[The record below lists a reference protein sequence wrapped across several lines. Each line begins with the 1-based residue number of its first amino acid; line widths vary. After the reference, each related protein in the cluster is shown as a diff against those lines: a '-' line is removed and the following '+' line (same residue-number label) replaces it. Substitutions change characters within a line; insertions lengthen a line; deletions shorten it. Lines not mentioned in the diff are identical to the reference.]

1 MGRPMSVQTTSA
13 ARRGILLRFSENR
26 TGYLAVLVALGIG
39 VFTIYT
45 LAQFDPAQSD
55 NSLLTALIA
64 IDVLAVIIVGGFV
77 IRQILRLWT
86 ERKQK
91 MAGHQLHWRLALLFG
106 GVAAL
111 PAVIT
116 TAFALFVVDYS
127 LRGWFAERIST
138 AVTGSVQVADAYFEE
153 HASSIRSDVLTI
165 ANDVNREAFKLLAE
179 PNLLNQYLTNQAVLR
194 NLSEAIILDGT
205 GQVVAKS
212 RFAFAVTFTRIADD
226 WLQQARKGE
235 VVILRGD
242 DTNKLRAAVKLNSFV
257 DAYLFVGRFID
268 RSVLDAVDNT
278 RLAAADYQQ
287 LGIRQLD
294 LQVSFAFVFGLILVL
309 LLITALWIGLNLAT
323 AIVEPLGSVIS
334 VAEQVRGGN
343 LSQRVPAGLEVDE
356 IARLG
361 ISFNNMLDELNRSR
375 EQLVQANMQIDRRR
389 EFTEAVLGGVS
400 SGVIGLDTDHRITLP
415 NNTSRQLLQ
424 LSDAELIGKR
434 LEDVVPEFAGLIAA
448 GASRRRKFAEDQ
460 IILARGGRRLTL
472 RARIATEKV
481 DGRVIG
487 YVVTFDDVTDLLTAQ
502 RKAAWSDVARRIA
515 HEIKNPLTPIQL
527 AADRLRRKYK
537 PEDPEAGAQFSEYL
551 SIIGRQ
557 VDDIGRMVDEFSS
570 FARMPQP
577 VLKPLV
583 LRDLALGQVALYDA
597 QNVTF
602 VTNLDSDGSDALVL
616 GDAGLLR
623 QALTNIIQNALDS
636 LGEASLSGSGSGS
649 GSGHASSHAS
659 SPEIRLE
666 MAVNDGFVCLGISDN
681 GPGFPEMDRA
691 QLLEPY
697 VTNREKGTG
706 LGLAIVSKIV
716 QDHSGELELLDGKN
730 GGACVMIRLPKY
742 EQQEPA

>member
-1 MGRPMSVQTTSA
+1 MNSHATT

-26 TGYLAVLVALGIG
+26 IGYLAVLVALGIG
-39 VFTIYT
+39 IMTIYQ
-45 LAQFDPAQSD
+45 LSQFDPVGTDSGT
-55 NSLLTALIA
+55 LTTLIVIDLIA
-64 IDVLAVIIVGGFV
+64 VVIVGGFV
-77 IRQILRLWT
+77 IRQILRLWV
-86 ERKQK
+86 ERRQK
-91 MAGHQLHWRLALLFG
+91 MAGYQLHWRLALLFG

-127 LRGWFAERIST
+127 LRGWFADRIST
-138 AVTGSVQVADAYFEE
+138 AVTGSVQVADSYFEE
-153 HASSIRSDVLTI
+153 HSSSIRSDVLTI
-165 ANDVNREAFKLLAE
+165 ANDVNREAFKLLSE
-179 PNLLNQYLTNQAVLR
+179 PKLLNQYLTNQAALR

-212 RFAFAVTFTRIADD
+212 RFAFAVTFTSIGGD
-226 WLQQARKGE
+226 WLAKARQGE

-242 DTNKLRAAVKLNSFV
+242 QTNKLRAAVKLNSFV

-268 RSVLDAVDNT
+268 RSVLEAVDST

-287 LGIRQLD
+287 LGISQLD
-294 LQVSFAFVFGLILVL
+294 LQVSFAFVFGLILAL

-334 VAEQVRGGN
+334 VAEQVRDGN
-343 LSQRVPAGLEVDE
+343 LSERVPEGLEVDE

-361 ISFNNMLDELNRSR
+361 LSFNNMLDELTRSR

-389 EFTEAVLGGVS
+389 EFTEAVLSGVS
-400 SGVIGLDTDHRITLP
+400 SGVIGLDKDRKVTLP
-415 NNTSRQLLQ
+415 NMTACQLLQ
-424 LSDAELIGKR
+424 RAETDLIGNR
-434 LEDVVPEFAGLIAA
+434 LEEVVPEFASLIAS
-448 GASRRRKFAEDQ
+448 GASKRRKFVEEQ
-460 IILARGGRRLTL
+460 IILTGEGSRLTL

-487 YVVTFDDVTDLLTAQ
+487 YVVTFDDVTDLLAAQ
-502 RKAAWSDVARRIA
+502 RKAAWSDIARRIA

-537 PEDPEAGAQFSEYL
+537 PDDEVASQQFSEYL

-557 VDDIGRMVDEFSS
+557 VDDIGRMVDEFSA

-577 VLKPLV
+577 VMQPLS
-583 LRDLALGQVALYDA
+583 LRELAIGQVALFEGQGVAIKASLGDKNMPA
-597 QNVTF
+597 MVI
-602 VTNLDSDGSDALVL
+602 

-623 QALTNIIQNALDS
+623 QALTNIIQNAMDS
-636 LGEASLSGSGSGS
+636 LGGAG
-649 GSGHASSHAS
+649 
-659 SPEIRLE
+659 LE
-666 MAVNDGFVCLGISDN
+666 KPRIDLQLTPHEGVFKLAVTDN
-681 GPGFPEMDRA
+681 GPGFPDIDRA
-691 QLLEPY
+691 RLVEPY
-697 VTNREKGTG
+697 VTKRDKGTG

-716 QDHSGELELLDGKN
+716 QDHGGELELQDAKG
-730 GGACVMIRLPKY
+730 GGARVVINLPQY
-742 EQQEPA
+742 DESDGAS

>member
-1 MGRPMSVQTTSA
+1 MSIETKTPPRQ
-13 ARRGILLRFSENR
+13 GKLLSFSENR
-26 TGYLAVLVALGIG
+26 FGYLAVLAALAIGIY
-39 VFTIYT
+39 TIYT

-55 NSLLTALIA
+55 SGQLATLIA
-64 IDVLAVIIVGGFV
+64 VDVLAVIIVGAFV
-77 IRQILRLWT
+77 IRQILRLWV
-86 ERKQK
+86 ERRQK
-91 MAGHQLHWRLALLFG
+91 LAGYQLHWRLALLFG

-127 LRGWFAERIST
+127 LRGWFADRIST

-165 ANDVNREAFKLLAE
+165 ANDVNREAFKFRDE
-179 PNLLNQYLTNQAVLR
+179 PALLNQYLTNQAALR
-194 NLSEAIILDGT
+194 NLSEVIILDGT
-205 GQVVAKS
+205 GQVAAKS
-212 RFAFAVTFTRIADD
+212 RFAFAVTFTSFGED
-226 WLQQARKGE
+226 WLEQARQGE

-242 DTNKLRAAVKLNSFV
+242 ETNKLRAVVKLNSFV

-268 RSVLDAVDNT
+268 RSVLDAVDGT

-343 LSQRVPAGLEVDE
+343 LSERVPAGLELDE
-356 IARLG
+356 VARLG
-361 ISFNNMLDELNRSR
+361 LSFNKMLDELVRSR
-375 EQLVQANMQIDRRR
+375 EQLVHANMQIDRRR

-400 SGVIGLDTDHRITLP
+400 SGVIGLDSDQRVTLP
-415 NNTSRQLLQ
+415 NNSACQLLS
-424 LSDAELIGKR
+424 LSDSDMIRRKLA
-434 LEDVVPEFAGLIAA
+434 DVVPEFARLIAT
-448 GASRRRKFAEDQ
+448 GTSRRRRFAEEQ
-460 IILARGGRRLTL
+460 IILERDGAILTL
-472 RARIATEKV
+472 RARIATERV

-527 AADRLRRKYK
+527 AADRLRRKYR
-537 PEDPEAGAQFSEYL
+537 PEDEAAGAQFSEYL

-557 VDDIGRMVDEFSS
+557 VDDIGRMVDEFSD

-577 VLKPLV
+577 AMEELS
-583 LRDLALGQVALYDA
+583 LAELAHGQVALFEA
-597 QNVTF
+597 QKVEFSTD
-602 VTNLDSDGSDALVL
+602 LDKDPDGGMVM

-623 QALTNIIQNALDS
+623 QALTNIIQNAID
-636 LGEASLSGSGSGS
+636 SLSG
-649 GSGHASSHAS
+649 ARVAE
-659 SPEIRLE
+659 PQIRL
-666 MAVNDGFVCLGISDN
+666 ALSVNDGQVCLEVSDN
-681 GPGFPEMDRA
+681 GPGFPKKGRSS
-691 QLLEPY
+691 LLEPY
-697 VTNREKGTG
+697 VTGRDKGTG
-706 LGLAIVSKIV
+706 LGLAIVGKII
-716 QDHSGELELLDGKN
+716 QDHSGELELADADD
-730 GGACVMIRLPKY
+730 GGAKVVIRLA
-742 EQQEPA
+742 QLGAAGAV

>member
-1 MGRPMSVQTTSA
+1 MSIETKTPPRQ
-13 ARRGILLRFSENR
+13 GKLLSFSENR
-26 TGYLAVLVALGIG
+26 FGYLAVLAALAIG
-39 VFTIYT
+39 VYTIYT
-45 LAQFDPAQSD
+45 LDQFDPAQSD
-55 NSLLTALIA
+55 SGQMATLIA
-64 IDVLAVIIVGGFV
+64 VDVLAVIIVGAFV
-77 IRQILRLWT
+77 IRQILRLWV
-86 ERKQK
+86 ERRQK
-91 MAGHQLHWRLALLFG
+91 LAGYQLHWRLALLFG

-127 LRGWFAERIST
+127 LRGWFADRIST

-165 ANDVNREAFKLLAE
+165 ANDVNREAFKFRDE
-179 PNLLNQYLTNQAVLR
+179 PALLNQYLTNQAVLR
-194 NLSEAIILDGT
+194 NLSEVIILDGT
-205 GQVVAKS
+205 GQVAAKS
-212 RFAFAVTFTRIADD
+212 RFAFAVTFTSFGEG
-226 WLQQARKGE
+226 WLEQARQGE

-242 DTNKLRAAVKLNSFV
+242 ETSKLRAVVKLNSFV

-268 RSVLDAVDNT
+268 KSVLDAVDGT

-343 LSQRVPAGLEVDE
+343 LTERVPAGLELDE
-356 IARLG
+356 VARLG
-361 ISFNNMLDELNRSR
+361 LSFNKMLDELVRSR

-400 SGVIGLDTDHRITLP
+400 SGVIGMDSDQKVTLP
-415 NNTSRQLLQ
+415 NNSACQLLS
-424 LSDAELIGKR
+424 LSDSDMIGRK
-434 LEDVVPEFAGLIAA
+434 LADVVPEFAGLITT
-448 GASRRRKFAEDQ
+448 GTSRRRRLAEEQ
-460 IILARGGRRLTL
+460 IMLERDGTSLTL
-472 RARIATEKV
+472 RARIATERV

-487 YVVTFDDVTDLLTAQ
+487 YVVTFEDVTDLLTAQ

-527 AADRLRRKYK
+527 AADRLRRKYR
-537 PEDPEAGAQFSEYL
+537 PEDEAEGEQFSEYL

-557 VDDIGRMVDEFSS
+557 VDDIGRMVDEFSD

-577 VLKPLV
+577 VMKELS
-583 LRDLALGQVALYDA
+583 LAELAHGQVALYEA
-597 QNVTF
+597 QKVDFYTD
-602 VTNLDSDGSDALVL
+602 LDTDPDGGMVM

-623 QALTNIIQNALDS
+623 QALTNIIQNAID
-636 LGEASLSGSGSGS
+636 SLSG
-649 GSGHASSHAS
+649 AMVKM
-659 SPEIRLE
+659 PQIRLVLS
-666 MAVNDGFVCLGISDN
+666 VNDGHVCLAVSDN
-681 GPGFPEMDRA
+681 GPGFPKKDRA
-691 QLLEPY
+691 SLLEPY
-697 VTNREKGTG
+697 VTGRDKGTG
-706 LGLAIVSKIV
+706 LGLAIVSKII
-716 QDHSGELELLDGKN
+716 QDHSGELELADDDD
-730 GGACVMIRLPKY
+730 GGAMVVIRLAQLGAP
-742 EQQEPA
+742 EALS

>member
-1 MGRPMSVQTTSA
+1 MNSHATT

-26 TGYLAVLVALGIG
+26 IGYLAVLVALGIG
-39 VFTIYT
+39 IMTIYQ
-45 LAQFDPAQSD
+45 LSQFDPVGTDSGT
-55 NSLLTALIA
+55 LTTLIVIDLIA
-64 IDVLAVIIVGGFV
+64 VVIVGGFV
-77 IRQILRLWT
+77 IRQILRLWV
-86 ERKQK
+86 ERRQK
-91 MAGHQLHWRLALLFG
+91 MAGYQLHWRLALLFG

-127 LRGWFAERIST
+127 LRGWFADRIST
-138 AVTGSVQVADAYFEE
+138 AVTGSVQVADSYFEE
-153 HASSIRSDVLTI
+153 HSSSIRSDVLTI
-165 ANDVNREAFKLLAE
+165 ANDVNREAFKLLSE
-179 PNLLNQYLTNQAVLR
+179 PNLLNQYLTNQAALR

-212 RFAFAVTFTRIADD
+212 RFAFAVTFTSIGGD
-226 WLQQARKGE
+226 WLAKARQGE

-242 DTNKLRAAVKLNSFV
+242 QTNKLRAAVKLNSFV

-268 RSVLDAVDNT
+268 RSVLEAVDST

-287 LGIRQLD
+287 LGISQLD
-294 LQVSFAFVFGLILVL
+294 LQVSFAFVFGLILAL

-334 VAEQVRGGN
+334 VAEQVRDGN
-343 LSQRVPAGLEVDE
+343 LSERVPEGLEVDE

-361 ISFNNMLDELNRSR
+361 LSFNNMLDELTRSR

-389 EFTEAVLGGVS
+389 EFTEAVLSGVS
-400 SGVIGLDTDHRITLP
+400 SGVIGLDKDRKVTLP
-415 NNTSRQLLQ
+415 NMTACQLLQ
-424 LSDAELIGKR
+424 RAETDLIGNR
-434 LEDVVPEFAGLIAA
+434 LEEVVPEFASLIAS
-448 GASRRRKFAEDQ
+448 GASRRRKFVEEQ
-460 IILARGGRRLTL
+460 IILTGEGSRLTL

-487 YVVTFDDVTDLLTAQ
+487 YVVTFDDVTDLLAAQ
-502 RKAAWSDVARRIA
+502 RKAAWSDIARRIA

-537 PEDPEAGAQFSEYL
+537 PDDEVASQQFSEYL

-557 VDDIGRMVDEFSS
+557 VDDIGRMVDEFSA

-577 VLKPLV
+577 VMQPLS
-583 LRDLALGQVALYDA
+583 LRELAIGQVALFEGQGVAIKASLGDKNMPA
-597 QNVTF
+597 MVI
-602 VTNLDSDGSDALVL
+602 

-623 QALTNIIQNALDS
+623 QALTNIIQNAMDS
-636 LGEASLSGSGSGS
+636 LGGAG
-649 GSGHASSHAS
+649 
-659 SPEIRLE
+659 LE
-666 MAVNDGFVCLGISDN
+666 KPRIDLQLTPHEGVFKLAVTDN
-681 GPGFPEMDRA
+681 GPGFPDIDRA
-691 QLLEPY
+691 RLVEPY
-697 VTNREKGTG
+697 VTKRDKGTG

-716 QDHSGELELLDGKN
+716 QDHGGELELQDAKG
-730 GGACVMIRLPKY
+730 GGARVVINLPQY
-742 EQQEPA
+742 DESEGAS

>member
-1 MGRPMSVQTTSA
+1 MNSHATT

-26 TGYLAVLVALGIG
+26 IGYLAVLVALGIG
-39 VFTIYT
+39 IMTIYQ
-45 LAQFDPAQSD
+45 LSQFDPVGTDSGT
-55 NSLLTALIA
+55 LTTLIVIDLIA
-64 IDVLAVIIVGGFV
+64 VVIVGGFV
-77 IRQILRLWT
+77 IRQILRLWV
-86 ERKQK
+86 ERRQK
-91 MAGHQLHWRLALLFG
+91 MAGYQLHWRLALLFG

-127 LRGWFAERIST
+127 LRGWFADRIST
-138 AVTGSVQVADAYFEE
+138 AVTGSVQVADSYFEE
-153 HASSIRSDVLTI
+153 HSSSIRSDVLTI
-165 ANDVNREAFKLLAE
+165 ANDVNREAFKLLSE
-179 PNLLNQYLTNQAVLR
+179 PNLLNQYLTNQAALR

-212 RFAFAVTFTRIADD
+212 RFAFAVTFTSIGGD
-226 WLQQARKGE
+226 WLAKARQGE

-242 DTNKLRAAVKLNSFV
+242 QTNKLRAAVKLNSFV

-268 RSVLDAVDNT
+268 RSVLEAVDST

-287 LGIRQLD
+287 LGISQLD
-294 LQVSFAFVFGLILVL
+294 LQVSFAFVFGLILAL

-334 VAEQVRGGN
+334 VAEQVRDGN
-343 LSQRVPAGLEVDE
+343 LSERVPEGLEVDE

-361 ISFNNMLDELNRSR
+361 LSFNNMLDELTRSR

-389 EFTEAVLGGVS
+389 EFTEAVLSGVS
-400 SGVIGLDTDHRITLP
+400 SGVIGLDKDRKVTLP
-415 NNTSRQLLQ
+415 NMTACQLLQ
-424 LSDAELIGKR
+424 RAETDLIGNR
-434 LEDVVPEFAGLIAA
+434 LEEVVPEFASLIAS
-448 GASRRRKFAEDQ
+448 GASKRRKFVEEQ
-460 IILARGGRRLTL
+460 IILTGEGSRLTL

-487 YVVTFDDVTDLLTAQ
+487 YVVTFDDVTDLLAAQ
-502 RKAAWSDVARRIA
+502 RKAAWSDIARRIA

-537 PEDPEAGAQFSEYL
+537 PDDEVASQQFSEYL

-557 VDDIGRMVDEFSS
+557 VDDIGRMVDEFSA

-577 VLKPLV
+577 VMQPLS
-583 LRDLALGQVALYDA
+583 LRELAIGQVALFEGQGVA
-597 QNVTF
+597 IKASLGEKNMPAMVI
-602 VTNLDSDGSDALVL
+602 

-623 QALTNIIQNALDS
+623 QALTNIIQNAMDS
-636 LGEASLSGSGSGS
+636 LGWAG
-649 GSGHASSHAS
+649 
-659 SPEIRLE
+659 LE
-666 MAVNDGFVCLGISDN
+666 KPRIDLQLTPHEGVFKLAVTDN
-681 GPGFPEMDRA
+681 GPGFPDIDRA
-691 QLLEPY
+691 RLVEPY
-697 VTNREKGTG
+697 VTKRDKGTG

-716 QDHSGELELLDGKN
+716 QDHGGELELQDAKG
-730 GGACVMIRLPKY
+730 GGARVVINLPQY
-742 EQQEPA
+742 DESEGAS

>member
-1 MGRPMSVQTTSA
+1 MSIETKTPPRQ
-13 ARRGILLRFSENR
+13 GKLLSFSENR
-26 TGYLAVLVALGIG
+26 FGYLAVLAALAIGIY
-39 VFTIYT
+39 TIYT

-55 NSLLTALIA
+55 SGQLATLIA
-64 IDVLAVIIVGGFV
+64 VDVLAVIIVGAFV
-77 IRQILRLWT
+77 IRQILRLWV
-86 ERKQK
+86 ERRQK
-91 MAGHQLHWRLALLFG
+91 LAGYQLHWRLALLFG

-127 LRGWFAERIST
+127 LRGWFADRIST

-165 ANDVNREAFKLLAE
+165 ANDVNREAFKFRDE
-179 PNLLNQYLTNQAVLR
+179 PALLNQYLTNQAALR
-194 NLSEAIILDGT
+194 NLSEVIILDGT
-205 GQVVAKS
+205 GQVAAKS
-212 RFAFAVTFTRIADD
+212 RFAFAVTFTSFGED
-226 WLQQARKGE
+226 WLEQARQGE

-242 DTNKLRAAVKLNSFV
+242 ETNKLRAVVKLNSFV

-268 RSVLDAVDNT
+268 RSVLDAVDGT

-343 LSQRVPAGLEVDE
+343 LSERVPAGLELDE
-356 IARLG
+356 VARLG
-361 ISFNNMLDELNRSR
+361 LSFNKMLDELVRSR
-375 EQLVQANMQIDRRR
+375 EQLVHANMQIDRRR

-400 SGVIGLDTDHRITLP
+400 SGVIGLDSDQRVTLP
-415 NNTSRQLLQ
+415 NNSACQLLS
-424 LSDAELIGKR
+424 LSDSDMIGRK
-434 LEDVVPEFAGLIAA
+434 LADVVPEFAGLIAT
-448 GASRRRKFAEDQ
+448 GTSRRRRFAEEQ
-460 IILARGGRRLTL
+460 IILERDGAILTL
-472 RARIATEKV
+472 RARIATERV

-527 AADRLRRKYK
+527 AADRLRRKYR
-537 PEDPEAGAQFSEYL
+537 PEDEAAGAQFSEYL

-557 VDDIGRMVDEFSS
+557 VDDIGRMVDEFSD

-577 VLKPLV
+577 AMEELS
-583 LRDLALGQVALYDA
+583 LAELAHGQVALFEA
-597 QNVTF
+597 QKVEFT
-602 VTNLDSDGSDALVL
+602 TDLDTDPDGGIVM

-623 QALTNIIQNALDS
+623 QALTNIIQNAID
-636 LGEASLSGSGSGS
+636 SLSG
-649 GSGHASSHAS
+649 ARVAE
-659 SPEIRLE
+659 PQIRL
-666 MAVNDGFVCLGISDN
+666 ALSVNDGQVCLEVSDN
-681 GPGFPEMDRA
+681 GPGFPKKGRSS
-691 QLLEPY
+691 LLEPY
-697 VTNREKGTG
+697 VTGRDKGTG
-706 LGLAIVSKIV
+706 LGLAIVGKII
-716 QDHSGELELLDGKN
+716 QDHSGELELADADD
-730 GGACVMIRLPKY
+730 GGAKVVIRLA
-742 EQQEPA
+742 QLGAAGAV

>member
-1 MGRPMSVQTTSA
+1 MNNHATT

-26 TGYLAVLVALGIG
+26 IGYLAVLVALGIG
-39 VFTIYT
+39 IMTIYQ
-45 LAQFDPAQSD
+45 LSQFDPVGTDSGT
-55 NSLLTALIA
+55 LTTLIVIDLIA
-64 IDVLAVIIVGGFV
+64 VVIVGGFV
-77 IRQILRLWT
+77 IRQILRLWV
-86 ERKQK
+86 ERRQK
-91 MAGHQLHWRLALLFG
+91 MAGYQLHWRLALLFG

-127 LRGWFAERIST
+127 LRGWFADRIST
-138 AVTGSVQVADAYFEE
+138 AVTGSVQVADSYFEE
-153 HASSIRSDVLTI
+153 HSSSIRSDVLTI
-165 ANDVNREAFKLLAE
+165 ANDVNREAFKLLSE
-179 PNLLNQYLTNQAVLR
+179 PNLLNQYLTNQAALR

-212 RFAFAVTFTRIADD
+212 RFAFAVTFTSIGGD
-226 WLQQARKGE
+226 WLAKARQGE

-242 DTNKLRAAVKLNSFV
+242 QTNKLRAAVKLNSFV

-268 RSVLDAVDNT
+268 RSVLEAVDST

-287 LGIRQLD
+287 LGISQLD
-294 LQVSFAFVFGLILVL
+294 LQVSFAFVFGLILAL

-334 VAEQVRGGN
+334 VAEQVRDGN
-343 LSQRVPAGLEVDE
+343 LSERVPEGLEVDE

-361 ISFNNMLDELNRSR
+361 LSFNNMLDELTRSR

-389 EFTEAVLGGVS
+389 EFTEAVLSGVS
-400 SGVIGLDTDHRITLP
+400 SGVIGLDKDRKVTLP
-415 NNTSRQLLQ
+415 NMTACQLLQ
-424 LSDAELIGKR
+424 RAETDLIGNR
-434 LEDVVPEFAGLIAA
+434 LEEVVPEFASLIAS
-448 GASRRRKFAEDQ
+448 GASRRRKFVEEQ
-460 IILARGGRRLTL
+460 IILTGEGSRLTL

-487 YVVTFDDVTDLLTAQ
+487 YVVTFDDVTDLLAAQ
-502 RKAAWSDVARRIA
+502 RKAAWSDIARRIA

-537 PEDPEAGAQFSEYL
+537 PDDEVASQQFSEYL

-557 VDDIGRMVDEFSS
+557 VDDIGRMVDEFSA

-577 VLKPLV
+577 VMQPLS
-583 LRDLALGQVALYDA
+583 LRELAIGQVALFEGQGVAIKASLGDKNMPA
-597 QNVTF
+597 MVI
-602 VTNLDSDGSDALVL
+602 

-623 QALTNIIQNALDS
+623 QALTNIIQNAMDS
-636 LGEASLSGSGSGS
+636 LGGAG
-649 GSGHASSHAS
+649 
-659 SPEIRLE
+659 LE
-666 MAVNDGFVCLGISDN
+666 KPRIDLELIPHEGVFKLAVTDN
-681 GPGFPEMDRA
+681 GPGFPDIDRA
-691 QLLEPY
+691 RLVEPY
-697 VTNREKGTG
+697 VTKRDKGTG

-716 QDHSGELELLDGKN
+716 QDHGGELELQDAKG
-730 GGACVMIRLPKY
+730 GGARVVINLPQY
-742 EQQEPA
+742 DESEGAS

>member
-1 MGRPMSVQTTSA
+1 MNSHATT

-26 TGYLAVLVALGIG
+26 IGYLAVLVALGIG
-39 VFTIYT
+39 IMTIYQ
-45 LAQFDPAQSD
+45 LSQFDPVGTDSGT
-55 NSLLTALIA
+55 LTTLIVIDLIA
-64 IDVLAVIIVGGFV
+64 VVIVGGFV
-77 IRQILRLWT
+77 IRQILRLWV
-86 ERKQK
+86 ERRQK
-91 MAGHQLHWRLALLFG
+91 MAGYQLHWRLALLFG

-127 LRGWFAERIST
+127 LRGWFADRIST
-138 AVTGSVQVADAYFEE
+138 AVTGSVQVADSYFEE
-153 HASSIRSDVLTI
+153 HSSSIRSDVLTI
-165 ANDVNREAFKLLAE
+165 ANDVNREAFKLLSE
-179 PNLLNQYLTNQAVLR
+179 PNLLNQYLTNQAALR

-212 RFAFAVTFTRIADD
+212 RFAFAVTFTSIGGD
-226 WLQQARKGE
+226 WLTKARQGE

-242 DTNKLRAAVKLNSFV
+242 QTNKLRAAVKLNSFV

-268 RSVLDAVDNT
+268 RSVLEAVDST

-287 LGIRQLD
+287 LGISQLD
-294 LQVSFAFVFGLILVL
+294 LQVSFAFVFGLILAL

-334 VAEQVRGGN
+334 VAEQVRDGN
-343 LSQRVPAGLEVDE
+343 LSERVPEGLEVDE

-361 ISFNNMLDELNRSR
+361 LSFNNMLDELTRSR

-389 EFTEAVLGGVS
+389 EFTEAVLSGVS
-400 SGVIGLDTDHRITLP
+400 SGVIGLDKDRKVTLP
-415 NNTSRQLLQ
+415 NMTACQLLQ
-424 LSDAELIGKR
+424 RAETDLIGNR
-434 LEDVVPEFAGLIAA
+434 LEEVVPEFASLISS
-448 GASRRRKFAEDQ
+448 GASRRRKFTEEQ
-460 IILARGGRRLTL
+460 ILLTGEGKRLTL

-487 YVVTFDDVTDLLTAQ
+487 YVVTFDDVTDLLAAQ
-502 RKAAWSDVARRIA
+502 RKAAWSDIARRIA

-537 PEDPEAGAQFSEYL
+537 PDDEVASEQFSEYL

-557 VDDIGRMVDEFSS
+557 VDDIGRMVDEFSA

-577 VLKPLV
+577 VMQPLS
-583 LRDLALGQVALYDA
+583 LRELAIGQVALFEGQGVAIEASLGAKDVPA
-597 QNVTF
+597 MVI
-602 VTNLDSDGSDALVL
+602 

-623 QALTNIIQNALDS
+623 QALTNIIQNAMDS
-636 LGEASLSGSGSGS
+636 LGGAGLEKPRIDLELT
-649 GSGHASSHAS
+649 SH
-659 SPEIRLE
+659 EGVFKL
-666 MAVNDGFVCLGISDN
+666 AVTDN
-681 GPGFPEMDRA
+681 GPGFPDIDRA
-691 QLLEPY
+691 RLVEPY
-697 VTNREKGTG
+697 VTKRDKGTG

-716 QDHSGELELLDGKN
+716 QDHGGELELQDAKG
-730 GGACVMIRLPKY
+730 GGARVVINLPQY
-742 EQQEPA
+742 DESEGAS

>member
-1 MGRPMSVQTTSA
+1 MSVETKTLPRQ
-13 ARRGILLRFSENR
+13 GKLLSFSENR
-26 TGYLAVLVALGIG
+26 FGYLAVLAALAIGIY
-39 VFTIYT
+39 TIYT

-55 NSLLTALIA
+55 SGQLATLIA
-64 IDVLAVIIVGGFV
+64 VDVLAVIIVGAFV
-77 IRQILRLWT
+77 IRQILRLWV
-86 ERKQK
+86 ERRQK
-91 MAGHQLHWRLALLFG
+91 LAGYQLHWRLALLFG

-127 LRGWFAERIST
+127 LRGWFADRIST

-165 ANDVNREAFKLLAE
+165 ANDVNREAFKFRDE
-179 PNLLNQYLTNQAVLR
+179 PALLNQYLTNQAALR
-194 NLSEAIILDGT
+194 NLSEVIILDGT
-205 GQVVAKS
+205 GQVAAKS
-212 RFAFAVTFTRIADD
+212 RFAFAVTFTSFGED
-226 WLQQARKGE
+226 WLEQARQGE

-242 DTNKLRAAVKLNSFV
+242 ETNKLRAVVKLNSFV

-268 RSVLDAVDNT
+268 RSVLDAVDVT

-343 LSQRVPAGLEVDE
+343 LSERVPAGLELDE
-356 IARLG
+356 VARLG
-361 ISFNNMLDELNRSR
+361 LSFNKMLDELVRSR
-375 EQLVQANMQIDRRR
+375 EQLVHANMQIDRRR

-400 SGVIGLDTDHRITLP
+400 SGVIGLDSDQRVTLP
-415 NNTSRQLLQ
+415 NNSACQLLS
-424 LSDAELIGKR
+424 LSDSDMIRRKLA
-434 LEDVVPEFAGLIAA
+434 DVVPEFAGLIAT
-448 GASRRRKFAEDQ
+448 GTSRRRRFAEEQ
-460 IILARGGRRLTL
+460 IILERDGAMLTL
-472 RARIATEKV
+472 RARIATERV

-527 AADRLRRKYK
+527 AADRLRRKYR
-537 PEDPEAGAQFSEYL
+537 PEDEAAGAQFSEYL

-557 VDDIGRMVDEFSS
+557 VDDIGRMVDEFSD

-577 VLKPLV
+577 AMEELS
-583 LRDLALGQVALYDA
+583 LAELAHGQVALFEA
-597 QNVTF
+597 QKVEFSTD
-602 VTNLDSDGSDALVL
+602 LDTDPDGGMVM

-623 QALTNIIQNALDS
+623 QALTNIIQNAID
-636 LGEASLSGSGSGS
+636 SLSG
-649 GSGHASSHAS
+649 ARVAE
-659 SPEIRLE
+659 PQIRL
-666 MAVNDGFVCLGISDN
+666 ALSVNDGQVCLEVSDN
-681 GPGFPEMDRA
+681 GPGFPKKGRSS
-691 QLLEPY
+691 LLEPY
-697 VTNREKGTG
+697 VTGRDKGTG
-706 LGLAIVSKIV
+706 LGLAIVGKII
-716 QDHSGELELLDGKN
+716 QDHSGELELADADD
-730 GGACVMIRLPKY
+730 GGAKVVIRLA
-742 EQQEPA
+742 QLGAAGAV

>member
-1 MGRPMSVQTTSA
+1 MSIETKTPPRQ
-13 ARRGILLRFSENR
+13 GKLLSFSENR
-26 TGYLAVLVALGIG
+26 FGYLAVLAALAIGIY
-39 VFTIYT
+39 TIYT

-55 NSLLTALIA
+55 SGQLATLIA
-64 IDVLAVIIVGGFV
+64 VDVLAVIIVGAFV
-77 IRQILRLWT
+77 IRQILRLWV
-86 ERKQK
+86 ERRQK
-91 MAGHQLHWRLALLFG
+91 LAGHQLHWRLALLFG

-127 LRGWFAERIST
+127 LRGWFADRIST

-165 ANDVNREAFKLLAE
+165 ANDVNREAFKFRDE
-179 PNLLNQYLTNQAVLR
+179 PALLNQYLTNQAALR
-194 NLSEAIILDGT
+194 NLSEVIILDGT
-205 GQVVAKS
+205 GQVAAKS
-212 RFAFAVTFTRIADD
+212 RFAFAVTFTSFGED
-226 WLQQARKGE
+226 WLEQARQGE

-242 DTNKLRAAVKLNSFV
+242 ETNKLRAVVKLNSFV

-268 RSVLDAVDNT
+268 RSVLDAVDGT

-343 LSQRVPAGLEVDE
+343 LSERVPAGLELDE
-356 IARLG
+356 VARLG
-361 ISFNNMLDELNRSR
+361 LSFNKMLDELVRSR
-375 EQLVQANMQIDRRR
+375 EQLVHANMQIDRRR

-400 SGVIGLDTDHRITLP
+400 SGVIGLDSDQRVTLP
-415 NNTSRQLLQ
+415 NNSACQLLS
-424 LSDAELIGKR
+424 LSDSDMIGRK
-434 LEDVVPEFAGLIAA
+434 LADVVPEFAGLIAT
-448 GASRRRKFAEDQ
+448 GTSRRRRFAEEQ
-460 IILARGGRRLTL
+460 IILERDGAILTL
-472 RARIATEKV
+472 RARIATERV

-527 AADRLRRKYK
+527 AADRLRRKYR
-537 PEDPEAGAQFSEYL
+537 PEDEAAGAQFSEYL

-557 VDDIGRMVDEFSS
+557 VDDIGRMVDEFSD

-577 VLKPLV
+577 AMEELS
-583 LRDLALGQVALYDA
+583 LAELAHGQVALFEA
-597 QNVTF
+597 QKVEFSTD
-602 VTNLDSDGSDALVL
+602 LDTDPDGGMVM

-623 QALTNIIQNALDS
+623 QALTNIIQNAID
-636 LGEASLSGSGSGS
+636 SLSG
-649 GSGHASSHAS
+649 ARVAE
-659 SPEIRLE
+659 PQIRL
-666 MAVNDGFVCLGISDN
+666 ALSVNDGQVCLEVSDN
-681 GPGFPEMDRA
+681 GPGFPKKGRSS
-691 QLLEPY
+691 LLEPY
-697 VTNREKGTG
+697 VTGRDKGTG
-706 LGLAIVSKIV
+706 LGLAIVGKII
-716 QDHSGELELLDGKN
+716 QDHSGELELADADD
-730 GGACVMIRLPKY
+730 GGAKVVIRLA
-742 EQQEPA
+742 QLGAAVAV

>member
-1 MGRPMSVQTTSA
+1 MNSHATT

-26 TGYLAVLVALGIG
+26 IGYLAVLVALGIG
-39 VFTIYT
+39 IMTIYQ
-45 LAQFDPAQSD
+45 LSQFDPVGTDSGT
-55 NSLLTALIA
+55 LTTLIVIDLIA
-64 IDVLAVIIVGGFV
+64 VVIVGGFV
-77 IRQILRLWT
+77 IRQILRLWV
-86 ERKQK
+86 ERRQK
-91 MAGHQLHWRLALLFG
+91 MAGYQLHWRLALLFG

-127 LRGWFAERIST
+127 LRGWFADRIST
-138 AVTGSVQVADAYFEE
+138 AVTGSVQVADSYFEE
-153 HASSIRSDVLTI
+153 HSSSIRSDVLTI
-165 ANDVNREAFKLLAE
+165 ANDVNREAFKLLSE
-179 PNLLNQYLTNQAVLR
+179 PNLLNQYLTNQAALR

-212 RFAFAVTFTRIADD
+212 RFAFAVTFTSIGGD
-226 WLQQARKGE
+226 WLAKARQGE

-242 DTNKLRAAVKLNSFV
+242 QTNKLRAAVKLNSFV

-268 RSVLDAVDNT
+268 RSVLEAVDST

-287 LGIRQLD
+287 LGISQLD
-294 LQVSFAFVFGLILVL
+294 LQVSFAFVFGLILAL

-334 VAEQVRGGN
+334 VAEQVRDGN
-343 LSQRVPAGLEVDE
+343 LSERVPEGLEVDE

-361 ISFNNMLDELNRSR
+361 LSFNNMLDELTRSR

-389 EFTEAVLGGVS
+389 EFTEAVLSGVS
-400 SGVIGLDTDHRITLP
+400 SGVIGLDKDRKVTLP
-415 NNTSRQLLQ
+415 NMTACQLLQ
-424 LSDAELIGKR
+424 RAETDLIGNR
-434 LEDVVPEFAGLIAA
+434 LEEVVPEFASLIAS
-448 GASRRRKFAEDQ
+448 GASRRRKFVEEQ
-460 IILARGGRRLTL
+460 IILTGEGSRLTL

-487 YVVTFDDVTDLLTAQ
+487 YVVTFDDVTDLLAAQ
-502 RKAAWSDVARRIA
+502 RKAAWSDIARRIA

-537 PEDPEAGAQFSEYL
+537 PDDEVASQQFSEYL

-557 VDDIGRMVDEFSS
+557 VDDIGRMVDEFSA

-577 VLKPLV
+577 VMQPLS
-583 LRDLALGQVALYDA
+583 LRELAIGQVALFEGQGVAIKASLGDKNMPA
-597 QNVTF
+597 MVI
-602 VTNLDSDGSDALVL
+602 

-623 QALTNIIQNALDS
+623 QALTNIIQNAMDS
-636 LGEASLSGSGSGS
+636 LGGAG
-649 GSGHASSHAS
+649 
-659 SPEIRLE
+659 LE
-666 MAVNDGFVCLGISDN
+666 KPRIDLELIPHEGVFKLAVTDN
-681 GPGFPEMDRA
+681 GTGFPDIDRA
-691 QLLEPY
+691 RLVEPY
-697 VTNREKGTG
+697 VTKRDKGTG

-716 QDHSGELELLDGKN
+716 QDHGGELELQDAKG
-730 GGACVMIRLPKY
+730 GGARVVMNLPQY
-742 EQQEPA
+742 DESEGAS

>member
-1 MGRPMSVQTTSA
+1 MNSHATT

-26 TGYLAVLVALGIG
+26 IGYLAVLVALGIG
-39 VFTIYT
+39 IMTIYQ
-45 LAQFDPAQSD
+45 LSQFDPVGTDSGT
-55 NSLLTALIA
+55 LTTLIVIDLIA
-64 IDVLAVIIVGGFV
+64 VVIVGGFV
-77 IRQILRLWT
+77 IRQILRLWV
-86 ERKQK
+86 ERRQK
-91 MAGHQLHWRLALLFG
+91 MAGYQLHWRLALLFG

-127 LRGWFAERIST
+127 LRGWFADRIST
-138 AVTGSVQVADAYFEE
+138 AVTGSVQVADSYFEE
-153 HASSIRSDVLTI
+153 HSSSIRSDVLTI
-165 ANDVNREAFKLLAE
+165 ANDVNREAFKLLSE
-179 PNLLNQYLTNQAVLR
+179 PNLLNQYLTNQAALR

-212 RFAFAVTFTRIADD
+212 RFAFAVTFTSIGGD
-226 WLQQARKGE
+226 WLTKARQGE

-242 DTNKLRAAVKLNSFV
+242 QTNKLRAAVKLNSFV

-268 RSVLDAVDNT
+268 RSVLEAVDST

-287 LGIRQLD
+287 LGISQLD
-294 LQVSFAFVFGLILVL
+294 LQVSFAFVFGLILAL

-334 VAEQVRGGN
+334 VAEQVRDGN
-343 LSQRVPAGLEVDE
+343 LPERVPEGLEVDE

-361 ISFNNMLDELNRSR
+361 LSFNNMLDELTRSR

-389 EFTEAVLGGVS
+389 EFTEAVLSGVS
-400 SGVIGLDTDHRITLP
+400 SGVIGLDKDRKVTLP
-415 NNTSRQLLQ
+415 NMTACQLLQ
-424 LSDAELIGKR
+424 RAETDLIGNR
-434 LEDVVPEFAGLIAA
+434 LEEVVPEFASLISS
-448 GASRRRKFAEDQ
+448 GASRRRKFAEEQ
-460 IILARGGRRLTL
+460 ILLTGEGKRLTL

-487 YVVTFDDVTDLLTAQ
+487 YVVTFDDVTDLLAAQ
-502 RKAAWSDVARRIA
+502 RKAAWSDIARRIA

-537 PEDPEAGAQFSEYL
+537 PDDEVASEQFSEYL

-557 VDDIGRMVDEFSS
+557 VDDIGRMVDEFSA

-577 VLKPLV
+577 VMQPLS
-583 LRDLALGQVALYDA
+583 LRELAIGQVALFEGQGIAIEASLGAKDVPA
-597 QNVTF
+597 MVI
-602 VTNLDSDGSDALVL
+602 

-623 QALTNIIQNALDS
+623 QALTNIIQNAMDS
-636 LGEASLSGSGSGS
+636 LGGAGLEKPRIDLELT
-649 GSGHASSHAS
+649 SH
-659 SPEIRLE
+659 EGVFKL
-666 MAVNDGFVCLGISDN
+666 AVTDN
-681 GPGFPEMDRA
+681 GPGFPDIDRA
-691 QLLEPY
+691 RLVEPY
-697 VTNREKGTG
+697 VTKRDKGTG

-716 QDHSGELELLDGKN
+716 QDHGGELELQDAKG
-730 GGACVMIRLPKY
+730 GGARVVINLPQY
-742 EQQEPA
+742 DESEGAS

>member
-1 MGRPMSVQTTSA
+1 MSIETKTPLRQ
-13 ARRGILLRFSENR
+13 GKLLSFSENR
-26 TGYLAVLVALGIG
+26 FGYLAVLAALAIG
-39 VFTIYT
+39 VYTIYT

-55 NSLLTALIA
+55 SGQLATLIA
-64 IDVLAVIIVGGFV
+64 VDVLAVIIVGAFV
-77 IRQILRLWT
+77 IRQILRLWV
-86 ERKQK
+86 ERRQK
-91 MAGHQLHWRLALLFG
+91 LAGYQLHWRLALLFG

-127 LRGWFAERIST
+127 LRGWFADRIST

-165 ANDVNREAFKLLAE
+165 ANDVNREAFKFRDE
-179 PNLLNQYLTNQAVLR
+179 PALLNQYLTNQAVLR
-194 NLSEAIILDGT
+194 NLSEVIILDGT
-205 GQVVAKS
+205 GQVAAKS
-212 RFAFAVTFTRIADD
+212 RFAFAVTFTSFGEG
-226 WLQQARKGE
+226 WLEQARQGE

-242 DTNKLRAAVKLNSFV
+242 ETSKLRAVVKLNSFV

-268 RSVLDAVDNT
+268 KSVLDAVDGT

-343 LSQRVPAGLEVDE
+343 LTERVPAGLELDE
-356 IARLG
+356 VARLG
-361 ISFNNMLDELNRSR
+361 LSFNKMLDELVRSR

-400 SGVIGLDTDHRITLP
+400 SGVIGMDSDQKVTLP
-415 NNTSRQLLQ
+415 NNSACQLLS
-424 LSDAELIGKR
+424 LSDSDMIGRK
-434 LEDVVPEFAGLIAA
+434 LADVVPEFAGLITT
-448 GASRRRKFAEDQ
+448 GTSRRRRFAEEQ
-460 IILARGGRRLTL
+460 IMLERDGTSLTL
-472 RARIATEKV
+472 RARIATERV

-487 YVVTFDDVTDLLTAQ
+487 YVVTFEDVTDLLTAQ

-527 AADRLRRKYK
+527 AADRLRRKYR
-537 PEDPEAGAQFSEYL
+537 PEDEAEGEQFSEYL

-557 VDDIGRMVDEFSS
+557 VDDIGRMVDEFSD

-577 VLKPLV
+577 VMKELSFAE
-583 LRDLALGQVALYDA
+583 LAHGQVALYEA
-597 QNVTF
+597 QKVDFYTD
-602 VTNLDSDGSDALVL
+602 LDTDPDGGMVM

-623 QALTNIIQNALDS
+623 QALTNIIQNAID
-636 LGEASLSGSGSGS
+636 SLSG
-649 GSGHASSHAS
+649 AMVKM
-659 SPEIRLE
+659 PQIRLVLS
-666 MAVNDGFVCLGISDN
+666 VNDGHVCLAVSDN
-681 GPGFPEMDRA
+681 GPGFPKKDRA
-691 QLLEPY
+691 SLLEPY
-697 VTNREKGTG
+697 VTGRDKGTG
-706 LGLAIVSKIV
+706 LGLAIVSKII
-716 QDHSGELELLDGKN
+716 QDHSGELELADDDD
-730 GGACVMIRLPKY
+730 GGAMVVIRLAQLGAP
-742 EQQEPA
+742 EALS

>member
-1 MGRPMSVQTTSA
+1 MSIETKTPPRQ
-13 ARRGILLRFSENR
+13 GKLLSFSENR
-26 TGYLAVLVALGIG
+26 FGYLAVLAALAIGIY
-39 VFTIYT
+39 TIYT

-55 NSLLTALIA
+55 SGQLATLIA
-64 IDVLAVIIVGGFV
+64 VDVLAVIIVGAFV
-77 IRQILRLWT
+77 IRQILRLWV
-86 ERKQK
+86 ERRQK
-91 MAGHQLHWRLALLFG
+91 LAGYQLHWRLALLFG

-127 LRGWFAERIST
+127 LRGWFADRIST

-165 ANDVNREAFKLLAE
+165 ANDVNREAFKFRDE
-179 PNLLNQYLTNQAVLR
+179 PSLLNQYLTNQAALR
-194 NLSEAIILDGT
+194 NLSEVIILDGT
-205 GQVVAKS
+205 GQVAAKS
-212 RFAFAVTFTRIADD
+212 RFAFAVTFTSFGED
-226 WLQQARKGE
+226 WLEQARQGE

-242 DTNKLRAAVKLNSFV
+242 ETNKLRAVVKLNSFV

-268 RSVLDAVDNT
+268 RSVLDAVDGT

-343 LSQRVPAGLEVDE
+343 LSERVPAGLELDE
-356 IARLG
+356 VARLG
-361 ISFNNMLDELNRSR
+361 LSFNKMLDELVRSR
-375 EQLVQANMQIDRRR
+375 EQLVHANMQIDRRR

-400 SGVIGLDTDHRITLP
+400 SGVIGLDSDQRVTLP
-415 NNTSRQLLQ
+415 NNSACQLLS
-424 LSDAELIGKR
+424 LSDSDMIGRK
-434 LEDVVPEFAGLIAA
+434 LADVVPEFTGLIAT
-448 GASRRRKFAEDQ
+448 GTSRRRRFAEEQ
-460 IILARGGRRLTL
+460 IILERDGAILTL
-472 RARIATEKV
+472 RARIATERV

-527 AADRLRRKYK
+527 AADRLRRKYR
-537 PEDPEAGAQFSEYL
+537 PEDEAAGAQFSEYL

-557 VDDIGRMVDEFSS
+557 VDDIGRMVDEFSD

-577 VLKPLV
+577 AMEELS
-583 LRDLALGQVALYDA
+583 LAELAHGQVALFEA
-597 QNVTF
+597 QKVEF
-602 VTNLDSDGSDALVL
+602 TNDLDTDPDGGMVM

-623 QALTNIIQNALDS
+623 QALTNIIQNAID
-636 LGEASLSGSGSGS
+636 SLSG
-649 GSGHASSHAS
+649 ARVAE
-659 SPEIRLE
+659 PQIRL
-666 MAVNDGFVCLGISDN
+666 ALSVNDGQVCLEVSDN
-681 GPGFPEMDRA
+681 GPGFPKKGRSS
-691 QLLEPY
+691 LLEPY
-697 VTNREKGTG
+697 VTGRDKGTG
-706 LGLAIVSKIV
+706 LGLAIVGKIIK
-716 QDHSGELELLDGKN
+716 DHSGELELADADD
-730 GGACVMIRLPKY
+730 GGAKVVIRLA
-742 EQQEPA
+742 QLGAAGAV

>member
-1 MGRPMSVQTTSA
+1 MNNTASTPP
-13 ARRGILLRFSENR
+13 RRGLLLRFSENR
-26 TGYLAVLVALGIG
+26 FGYLAVLAALGIG
-39 VFTIYT
+39 IYTIYT

-55 NSLLTALIA
+55 GSHLAALIA
-64 IDVLAVIIVGGFV
+64 VDVLAVIIVGGFV
-77 IRQILRLWT
+77 IRQILRLWV
-86 ERKQK
+86 ERRQK
-91 MAGHQLHWRLALLFG
+91 MAGYQLHWRLALLFG

-127 LRGWFAERIST
+127 LRGWFADRIST
-138 AVTGSVQVADAYFEE
+138 AVTGSVQVADAYYDE
-153 HASSIRSDVLTI
+153 HSSSIRSDVLTI
-165 ANDVNREAFKLLAE
+165 ANDVNREAFKLLNE

-205 GQVVAKS
+205 GQVVAQS
-212 RFAFAVTFTRIADD
+212 RFAFAITFTSVGDG
-226 WLQQARKGE
+226 WLEQARNGE

-242 DTNKLRAAVKLNSFV
+242 ETNKLRAAVKLNSFV
-257 DAYLFVGRFID
+257 DAYLFVSRFID

-343 LSQRVPAGLEVDE
+343 LSERVPTSLGVDE
-356 IARLG
+356 IGRLG
-361 ISFNNMLDELNRSR
+361 LSFNGMLDELVRSR

-389 EFTEAVLGGVS
+389 EFTEAVLSGVS
-400 SGVIGLDTDHRITLP
+400 SGVIGLDKDQQVTLP
-415 NNTSRQLLQ
+415 NIAALQLLS
-424 LSDAELIGKR
+424 LSDDEMIGRK
-434 LEDVVPEFAGLIAA
+434 LADVVPEFAALIAT
-448 GASRRRKFAEDQ
+448 GATRRRKLVEEQ
-460 IILARGGRRLTL
+460 IILDRGSQSVTL

-527 AADRLRRKYK
+527 AADRLRRKYR
-537 PEDPEAGAQFSEYL
+537 PADEEASAQFTEYL

-557 VDDIGRMVDEFSS
+557 VDDIGRMVDEFSD

-577 VLKPLV
+577 VMKEVSLAELV
-583 LRDLALGQVALYDA
+583 RGQVALYDA
-597 QNVTF
+597 QETRF
-602 VTNLDSDGSDALVL
+602 TIDLGQTGDGGMVL

-623 QALTNIIQNALDS
+623 QALTNVIQNALDS
-636 LGEASLSGSGSGS
+636 LGGARTE
-649 GSGHASSHAS
+649 

-666 MAVNDGFVCLGISDN
+666 MLVNDGFVRLEISDN
-681 GPGFPEMDRA
+681 GPGFPQVGRA
-691 QLLEPY
+691 ALLEPY
-697 VTNREKGTG
+697 VTKRDKGTG
-706 LGLAIVSKIV
+706 LGLAIVSKII
-716 QDHSGELELLDGKN
+716 QDHSGELELADAKD
-730 GGACVMIRLPKY
+730 GGACVVMTLPQY
-742 EQQEPA
+742 GSAEASA

>member
-1 MGRPMSVQTTSA
+1 MTAQAPT
-13 ARRGILLRFSENR
+13 RRGLLLRFSENR
-26 TGYLAVLVALGIG
+26 IGYLAVLAALAIG
-39 VFTIYT
+39 VYTIFT

-55 NSLLTALIA
+55 GNLLSTLIA

-86 ERKQK
+86 ERRQK
-91 MAGHQLHWRLALLFG
+91 MAGYQLHWRLALLFG

-127 LRGWFAERIST
+127 LRGWFADRIST

-153 HASSIRSDVLTI
+153 HSSSIRSDVLTI
-165 ANDVNREAFKLLAE
+165 ANDVNREAFKLLDD
-179 PNLLNQYLTNQAVLR
+179 PNMLNQYLTNQTVLR

-226 WLQQARKGE
+226 WLEQARNGE

-242 DTNKLRAAVKLNSFV
+242 ETNKLRAAVKLNSFV

-268 RSVLDAVDNT
+268 RSVLDAVDST
-278 RLAAADYQQ
+278 RLAAVDYQQ

-294 LQVSFAFVFGLILVL
+294 LQVSFAFVFGLILLL

-343 LSQRVPAGLEVDE
+343 LSERVPAGLEVDE

-361 ISFNNMLDELNRSR
+361 ISFNSMLDELNKSR
-375 EQLVQANMQIDRRR
+375 EQLVQANKQIDRRR

-400 SGVIGLDTDHRITLP
+400 SGVIGLDSDHKVTLP
-415 NNTSRQLLQ
+415 NNTSRQLLG
-424 LSDAELIGKR
+424 LSDTDMIGRR
-434 LEDVVPEFAGLIAA
+434 LEDVVPEFAGLVAA
-448 GASRRRKFAEDQ
+448 GSARRRKFAEDQ
-460 IILARGGRRLTL
+460 IILTRAGRRLTL
-472 RARIATEKV
+472 RARIASEKV

-527 AADRLRRKYK
+527 AADRLRRKYQ
-537 PEDPEAGAQFSEYL
+537 PDDQQASAQFGEYL

-577 VLKPLV
+577 VMKPLP
-583 LRDLALGQVALYDA
+583 LRELAQGQVALYEA

-602 VTNLDSDGSDALVL
+602 TTDLGSDPAGGMVL

-636 LGEASLSGSGSGS
+636 IGETSGTK
-649 GSGHASSHAS
+649 
-659 SPEIRLE
+659 PEIRLV
-666 MAVNDGFVCLGISDN
+666 MTVNDGFVCLAISDN
-681 GPGFPEMDRA
+681 GPGFPDMDRA

-716 QDHSGELELLDGKN
+716 QDHAGELELLDAEN
-730 GGACVMIRLPKY
+730 GGACVVVRLPQY
-742 EQQEPA
+742 EPQEPAA

>member
-1 MGRPMSVQTTSA
+1 MSIETKTPPRQ
-13 ARRGILLRFSENR
+13 GKLLSFSENR
-26 TGYLAVLVALGIG
+26 FGYLAVLAALAIGIY
-39 VFTIYT
+39 TIYT

-55 NSLLTALIA
+55 SGQLATLIA
-64 IDVLAVIIVGGFV
+64 VDVLAVIIVGAFV
-77 IRQILRLWT
+77 IRQILRLWV
-86 ERKQK
+86 ERRQK
-91 MAGHQLHWRLALLFG
+91 LAGHQLHWRLALLFG

-127 LRGWFAERIST
+127 LRGWFADRIST

-165 ANDVNREAFKLLAE
+165 ANDVNREAFKFRDE
-179 PNLLNQYLTNQAVLR
+179 PALLNQYLTNQAALR
-194 NLSEAIILDGT
+194 NLSEVIILDGT
-205 GQVVAKS
+205 GQVAAKS
-212 RFAFAVTFTRIADD
+212 RFAFAVTFTNFGED
-226 WLQQARKGE
+226 WLEQARQGE

-242 DTNKLRAAVKLNSFV
+242 ETNKLRAVVKLNSFV

-268 RSVLDAVDNT
+268 RSVLDAVDGT

-343 LSQRVPAGLEVDE
+343 LSERVPAGLELDE
-356 IARLG
+356 VARLG
-361 ISFNNMLDELNRSR
+361 LSFNKMLDELVRSR
-375 EQLVQANMQIDRRR
+375 EQLVHANMQIDRRR

-400 SGVIGLDTDHRITLP
+400 SGVIGLDSDQRVTLP
-415 NNTSRQLLQ
+415 NNSACQLLS
-424 LSDAELIGKR
+424 LSDSDMIGRK
-434 LEDVVPEFAGLIAA
+434 LADVVPEFARLIAT
-448 GASRRRKFAEDQ
+448 GTSRRRRFAEEQ
-460 IILARGGRRLTL
+460 IILERDGAILTL
-472 RARIATEKV
+472 RARIATERV

-527 AADRLRRKYK
+527 AADRLRRKYR
-537 PEDPEAGAQFSEYL
+537 PEDEAAGAQFSEYL

-557 VDDIGRMVDEFSS
+557 VDDIGRMVDEFSD

-577 VLKPLV
+577 AMEELS
-583 LRDLALGQVALYDA
+583 LAELAHGQVALFEA
-597 QNVTF
+597 QKVEFT
-602 VTNLDSDGSDALVL
+602 TDLDTDPDGGMVM

-623 QALTNIIQNALDS
+623 QALTNIIQNAID
-636 LGEASLSGSGSGS
+636 SLSG
-649 GSGHASSHAS
+649 ARVAE
-659 SPEIRLE
+659 PQIRL
-666 MAVNDGFVCLGISDN
+666 ALSVNDGQVCLEVSDN
-681 GPGFPEMDRA
+681 GPGFPKKGRSS
-691 QLLEPY
+691 LLEPY
-697 VTNREKGTG
+697 VTGRDRGTG
-706 LGLAIVSKIV
+706 LGLAIVGKII
-716 QDHSGELELLDGKN
+716 QDHSGELELADADD
-730 GGACVMIRLPKY
+730 GGAKVVIRLA
-742 EQQEPA
+742 QLGAAGAV